1 MKLRIANHETF
12 GNVRYTIHN
21 GELMFAG
28 SDIVKGLK
36 LTNNTMLI
44 DCVEPDDKCELEV
57 NEKETERTVSTLMIN
72 PCGLQSLISSCRMNI
87 KSDAREYKR
96 WLIKDIGIK
105 AIKELELSSTDKSIL
120 DAIHKAYSK
129 PEVKASTPEPIK
141 KVTLKTEEKLYSRR
155 EIPELLGTTRNTL
168 QRCLTDNLKWVSP
181 YGNLYADVEN
191 KGYAVREGGTS
202 NIFKFTESGLNEIK
216 KALGFDDECN
226 SFIGKRFGKLTVLM
240 KADGNKWFCECDCG
254 NTSTPTKGNLINGN
268 SKSCGK
274 CSRGIN

>member
-1 MKLRIANHETF
+1 MKLRVANHETF

-21 GELMFAG
+21 GELLYAG
-28 SDIVKGLK
+28 SDVIKGLK

-57 NEKETERTVSTLMIN
+57 DEKETARTISTLMIN

-87 KSDAREYKR
+87 KADAREYKR
-96 WLIKDIGIK
+96 WLIKDVGLK

-129 PEVKASTPEPIK
+129 PEVKAATPEPVA
-141 KVTLKTEEKLYSRR
+141 KVTAKTEEKLYSRR
-155 EIPELLGTTRNTL
+155 ELCESLNINRNTL
-168 QRCLTDNLKWVSP
+168 KRCLVNDLKWVTPS
-181 YGNLYADVEN
+181 GNIYVDAEN
-191 KGYAVREGGTS
+191 KGYAVRENGAS
-202 NIFKFTESGLNEIK
+202 NRFKFTESGLNTIK
-216 KALGFDDECN
+216 KALGDDECN
-226 SFIGKRFGKLTVLM
+226 RFIGRRFGKLTVLM

-254 NTSTPTKGNLINGN
+254 NTSTPTRGNLINGN

-274 CSRGIN
+274 CSRV